1 MQASMFV
8 RVIKMIECI
17 YDMFDPPSFSLQ
29 MSINLLFLLVHSLR
43 SLRKKKKVY
52 DLFCQWAMKFINNKN
67 FFSSHR
73 RFSLSLTH
81 SLHSTLS
88 MMFVDNA
95 NWINQ
100 LNKIYW
106 FIIVSCCVCGN
117 DEGISCCQKRVRIL
131 ILLIDRTLIYCY
143 LKVVYSINGI
153 FIFRVK
159 VGWNNTF
166 FC

>member
-1 MQASMFV
+1 MWLLFCVCMHASMFV

-67 FFSSHR
+67 FFS
-73 RFSLSLTH
+73 LSLTH

-106 FIIVSCCVCGN
+106 FIIVSCYVCVYVWEWWRN
-117 DEGISCCQKRVRIL
+117 F
-131 ILLIDRTLIYCY
+131 LLSKTSEDFNSVNWSDID
-143 LKVVYSINGI
+143 
-153 FIFRVK
+153 
-159 VGWNNTF
+159 
-166 FC
+166 

>member
-1 MQASMFV
+1 MHLWHVWSSFILAPDVNKS
-8 RVIKMIECI
+8 
-17 YDMFDPPSFSLQ
+17 SFSSCSLVEILKKEKKKF
-29 MSINLLFLLVHSLR
+29 MISFVNERWNLLTI
-43 SLRKKKKVY
+43 KT
-52 DLFCQWAMKFINNKN
+52 

-131 ILLIDRTLIYCY
+131 ILLIDRTLINCY